1 MIYTTGTI
9 AINGNTVTGT
19 GTNFSAPL
27 SLIRVGCTLIAV
39 GNPVQIF
46 TITEIKSGTEL
57 SVTPA
62 ANPAIAAGTKFSIL
76 LSDSV
81 SVDGLAQDVAETLR
95 YYQGKESEI
104 ADAVEFFSDNKDV
117 VSASKL
123 ASTSAAT
130 ATNAAKTATTAADSA
145 KTYRDEAHE
154 YANQTAQPYAYVLQP
169 LPDVWIPFND
179 SLDMITGYNTGTK
192 KVTINGE
199 QKTISSD
206 KVVYF
211 SRASKATYINKS
223 GVLTEADV
231 NVPRFERNGLLIE
244 GLRTNYFTNSNA
256 PELWGSNSGLSKSET
271 KTDKRGFKYATFG
284 PGSYTG
290 GEGAYVI
297 ISSSSQNNI
306 SVVKGD
312 AVTISFRARGN
323 NARFMAKFSKGETPV
338 DVAAFLID
346 SETLDTLTSG
356 SDASNVTVKNV
367 VRDGDWVAVEVVY
380 EVTDDSAYING
391 NIQIAQKAG
400 TTYDD
405 TSFIE
410 VTTPQ
415 IEKGSCASSFIITG
429 ETPATRASDV
439 ANIPIT
445 NNIAARPLS
454 CLVETHR
461 NWIIPTDSSPIIIT
475 TGGISS
481 IDERMI
487 LAFGSP
493 QSPDAEPLPYCQ
505 FGTMISPTPANTET
519 GGFMVAGFVLK
530 ADSEFKC
537 VVNGKFGATTTTT
550 WQNPGAANALR
561 IGGTAPNGK
570 QHLFGH
576 VRNLRIWHKALTDA
590 QLSESI

>member
-9 AINGNTVTGT
+9 AINGNTVKGT
-19 GTNFSAPL
+19 GTNFSEPL

-76 LSDSV
+76 LSDSI

-123 ASTSAAT
+123 ASTSATT

-145 KTYRDEAHE
+145 KTYRDEAHQ

-169 LPDVWIPFND
+169 LPDVWIPLND

-192 KVTINGE
+192 KVTIDGE
-199 QKTISSD
+199 EKTISSD
-206 KVVYF
+206 KVASF
-211 SRASKATYINKS
+211 SRASNATYINKS
-223 GVLTEADV
+223 GVLTEAGVD
-231 NVPRFERNGLLIE
+231 VPRFERNGLLIE
-244 GLRTNYFTNSNA
+244 GQRTNYFTNSNA
-256 PELWGSNSGLSKSET
+256 PELWNSNSGLSKSET

-290 GEGAYVI
+290 GEGTFGI
-297 ISSSSQNNI
+297 ISGSSQNNI
-306 SVVKGD
+306 SVVKDD

-323 NARFMAKFSKGETPV
+323 NARFIAKFSKGEPSVT
-338 DVAAFLID
+338 VATFLID
-346 SETLDTLTSG
+346 SETLDAFTSG
-356 SDASNVTVKNV
+356 SDASNVIVKNI

-380 EVTDDSAYING
+380 KVTDDSAYING
-391 NIQIAQKAG
+391 GIQIVQKAG

-429 ETPATRASDV
+429 GTPATRASDMVLITTDYNEPPSIPLSLLVEVDRNWDISPNTGPRIVHV
-439 ANIPIT
+439 ANSPEDQLLIVFRTP
-445 NNIAARPLS
+445 
-454 CLVETHR
+454 
-461 NWIIPTDSSPIIIT
+461 SSDT
-475 TGGISS
+475 V
-481 IDERMI
+481 
-487 LAFGSP
+487 
-493 QSPDAEPLPYCQ
+493 EPLPYSQ
-505 FGTMISPTPANTET
+505 LGISQSFTPVSTKT
-519 GGFMVAGFVLK
+519 GGKMVTGFVC
-530 ADSEFKC
+530 SESSELRC
-537 VVNGKFGATTTTT
+537 VTNGAFGAPVKTT
-550 WQNPGAANALR
+550 WEAGSSKNFR
-561 IGGTAPNGK
+561 IGGISADGGK
-570 QHLFGH
+570 HLFGH